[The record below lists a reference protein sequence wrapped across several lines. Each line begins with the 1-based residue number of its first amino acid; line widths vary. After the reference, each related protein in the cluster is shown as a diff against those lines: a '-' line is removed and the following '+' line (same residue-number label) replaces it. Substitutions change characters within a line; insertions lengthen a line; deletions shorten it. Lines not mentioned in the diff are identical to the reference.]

1 MAAPKSY
8 DAFLDALGERESS
21 GNYGA
26 VNTLGFL
33 GKYQFGELAL
43 IDVGYYSADGTA
55 ENDWKPGSWTGKDGV
70 DSKADFLA
78 DPAAQE
84 SAIRAYMKLQW
95 SYLGDARAYEG
106 QTVHGIKITE
116 SGLLAAAHLLGAG
129 AVRSFLHSDG
139 KTVPG
144 DAYGTP
150 LAEYFTLFRGY
161 DTPFEADHGGDD
173 TLTGGIRDDVLKG
186 GGGDDVLDGDRG
198 SDRLVGGRGSDEFR
212 FTAKLVAGEVD
223 TIRDFAPGKDV
234 IVLDSRV
241 FEALDK
247 GALEPDAFAAGK
259 AARDGDDHLLYHGK
273 SGTLRY
279 DANGDDPGG
288 VFTIAVLKKKLNL
301 DADDILVI

>member
-55 ENDWKPGSWTGKDGV
+55 ENDWKPGSWTGKDGIN
-70 DSKADFLA
+70 SKADFLA

-129 AVRSFLHSDG
+129 AVRNFLASDG
-139 KTVPG
+139 TSVPG

-150 LAEYFTLFRGY
+150 LAEYFTLFKGY
-161 DTPFEADHGGDD
+161 DTPFEANHGGDD
-173 TLTGGIRDDVLKG
+173 ILTGGIRDDLLKG
-186 GGGDDVLDGDRG
+186 GGGDDALD
-198 SDRLVGGRGSDEFR
+198 GGRGADVLAGGRGADEFR
-212 FTAKLVAGEVD
+212 FTAKLAAGEVD
-223 TIRDFAPGKDV
+223 TIRDFAPGTDT
-234 IVLDSRV
+234 IALAARV
-241 FEALDK
+241 FEALDR
-247 GALEPDAFAAGK
+247 GPLDPDAFVRGK
-259 AARDGDDHLLYHGK
+259 AASDGDDHVLYDRK
-273 SGTLRY
+273 SGVLRY
-279 DANGDDPGG
+279 DANGDDAGG
-288 VFTIAVLKKKLNL
+288 VVKVAVLPKKLAV
-301 DADDILVI
+301 DADDFLVV